1 MRLFNCIINIM
12 APHSY
17 IITVTKD
24 DFNETFTENS
34 FSKVFLRLKK
44 HIALTD
50 TSTDAFRMKYITR
63 KTKHENFTIQV
74 TDRDKIDVNESKKA
88 SNRRKYQR
96 VQNELK
102 ELEIL
107 RKRVA
112 QLEEELRMLK
122 S

>member
-1 MRLFNCIINIM
+1 M

-24 DFNETFTENS
+24 DFKETFTENAI
-34 FSKVFLRLKK
+34 SKVFLRLKK
-44 HIALTD
+44 HIELTD
-50 TSTDAFRMKYITR
+50 PTSDAFRKKYIDR
-63 KTKHENFTIQV
+63 KTKHENFKIEI

-102 ELEIL
+102 ELEVL

-112 QLEEELRMLK
+112 ELEEELRVLK

>member
-1 MRLFNCIINIM
+1 
-12 APHSY
+12 
-17 IITVTKD
+17 
-24 DFNETFTENS
+24 
-34 FSKVFLRLKK
+34 
-44 HIALTD
+44 
-50 TSTDAFRMKYITR
+50 MKYITR
-63 KTKHENFTIQV
+63 KTKHENFTIQI

-102 ELEIL
+102 ELEVL

-112 QLEEELRMLK
+112 ELEEELRVLK